1 MMAYTSSKLDRGVNI
16 VAEPVIITWNF
27 TNWVTIVLMALLGFM
42 VFGLVVN
49 GFMRIKS
56 KNAQTTGA

>member
-1 MMAYTSSKLDRGVNI
+1 M
-16 VAEPVIITWNF
+16 AEPVIITWNF

-49 GFMRIKS
+49 GFMRVKAN
-56 KNAQTTGA
+56 KQTGG